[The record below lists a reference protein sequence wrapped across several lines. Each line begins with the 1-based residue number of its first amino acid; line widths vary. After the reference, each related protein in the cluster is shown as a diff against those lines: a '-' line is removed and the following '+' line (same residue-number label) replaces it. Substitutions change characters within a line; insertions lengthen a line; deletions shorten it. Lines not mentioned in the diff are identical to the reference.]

1 MNYANDMPTD
11 SQRLALAVA
20 RLNRRLRQERHS
32 ELTPSQLSVLGTLVT
47 LGPTSPSAVATRE
60 RVSAPSVTRTIN
72 CLAEEGYVVREPHP
86 DDGRQVVVTVSD
98 RGREVLGE
106 ERQRRDAWLDQR
118 LKHLGP
124 RERGLLR
131 EAAALME
138 GIAES

>member
-1 MNYANDMPTD
+1 MNYANHMPTD

-32 ELTPSQLSVLGTLVT
+32 ELTPSQLSVLGTLVS
-47 LGPTSPSAVATRE
+47 LGPTSPSAVAARE

-86 DDGRQVVVTVSD
+86 DDGRQVVVTVSE

-106 ERQRRDAWLDQR
+106 ERQRRDAWLHQR
-118 LKHLGP
+118 LKQLGP